1 MRFTALLACL
11 PACLPAC
18 RRLYHICLFFWQKS
32 PSLTLGHPRQQHESA
47 HCSHH
52 LFHPSKASPPNANV
66 AFAQIYALMLESI
79 EAYRSI
85 YTLLLLYVTL
95 PAFLHLLFFLPFL
108 PLLFL
113 LSPPPSP
120 PPSAAAAALSS
131 TWSSSLSFTRIPMLR
146 AVPMTLR
153 ATPSRGRCHRC

>member
-11 PACLPAC
+11 PPIVPWISVSL
-18 RRLYHICLFFWQKS
+18 LDTW
-32 PSLTLGHPRQQHESA
+32 PSKATTNLHTHSSSFP
-47 HCSHH
+47 
-52 LFHPSKASPPNANV
+52 PKASPPNANV

-79 EAYRSI
+79 DAYRSI

-95 PAFLHLLFFLPFL
+95 PAFLHIYFFFLLFL

-113 LSPPPSP
+113 LSPPP
-120 PPSAAAAALSS
+120 PPSAAAALSS
-131 TWSSSLSFTRIPMLR
+131 TWSSSLSFTRMPILR